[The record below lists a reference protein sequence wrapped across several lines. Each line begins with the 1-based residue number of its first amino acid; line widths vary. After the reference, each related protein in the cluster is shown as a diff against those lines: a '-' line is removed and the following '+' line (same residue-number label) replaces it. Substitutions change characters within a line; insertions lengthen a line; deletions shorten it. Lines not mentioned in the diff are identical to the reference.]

1 MTKVASQ
8 ITGGKVRLFNDWCW
22 DKWMAIREKIKSD
35 RSKNTLIN
43 PTETKVC
50 HFGHG
55 AKTRQTGSLKRVN
68 K

>member
-35 RSKNTLIN
+35 PNFTLY
-43 PTETKVC
+43 
-50 HFGHG
+50 
-55 AKTRQTGSLKRVN
+55 TRIKY
-68 K
+68 